1 MTSQSNIFQFTAP
14 ANNQKK
20 YRHYVKKTSFGLV
33 VVIIIVMF
41 FVTFEIER
49 DSCYLYLA
57 FLSIICLVI
66 SFAKFVEG
74 GVGSD
79 DVQ

>member
-1 MTSQSNIFQFTAP
+1 MARESGGIDTSYGVI
-14 ANNQKK
+14 
-20 YRHYVKKTSFGLV
+20 VKDGRQTDKEVS
-33 VVIIIVMF
+33 
-41 FVTFEIER
+41 
-49 DSCYLYLA
+49 DLA